1 MANSNPKNTLDNVIL
16 HHSGATSPRSG
27 RVRATRADEKD
38 GDGVSEEAAGFH
50 HQENDDIMLGAATG
64 NYYDNNG
71 CDVGD
76 DDGKSNV

>member
-1 MANSNPKNTLDNVIL
+1 MCVTLY
-16 HHSGATSPRSG
+16 HSGATSPRSG

-38 GDGVSEEAAGFH
+38 GDGVSEEAAGFYDH
-50 HQENDDIMLGAATG
+50 GNDDTILEAATE

-76 DDGKSNV
+76 DGGKE

>member
-1 MANSNPKNTLDNVIL
+1 MYVIH

-38 GDGVSEEAAGFH
+38 GDGVSEKAAGFYNLR
-50 HQENDDIMLGAATG
+50 NDDTILGPATG

-76 DDGKSNV
+76 DYGKEQYLILDC

>member
-1 MANSNPKNTLDNVIL
+1 MCVIL

-38 GDGVSEEAAGFH
+38 GDGIPEEAAGFQDH
-50 HQENDDIMLGAATG
+50 GNDDTILGAAKV

-76 DDGKSNV
+76 DNGKE